1 MIAEFLTILDLKLVP
16 FEIGD
21 LSSSLFT
28 FTTKPITIS
37 FYWFNHLKGE
47 PMSKKKL
54 INYNDLK
61 TIIMLNCLKD
71 SMLEKLSGITSI
83 EEYRSGN
90 YIFNEGEEAK
100 NLYALI
106 EGKVRLEIDTK
117 YSTRIF
123 INDITQSMI
132 FGFSAFVE
140 TEKKNY
146 TTYAKA
152 ITDVKLYK
160 WEATDLETLFNQDF
174 EMGFLFMK
182 VIAKIIKTRPQI
194 RNVEFLNIYE

>member
-1 MIAEFLTILDLKLVP
+1 
-16 FEIGD
+16 
-21 LSSSLFT
+21 
-28 FTTKPITIS
+28 
-37 FYWFNHLKGE
+37 
-47 PMSKKKL
+47 MSKDKMV
-54 INYNDLK
+54 NYNDLK
-61 TIIMLNCLKD
+61 SIIMLNYLKD
-71 SMLEKLSGITSI
+71 SMLDKLSSITSI
-83 EEYRSGN
+83 EEYRSGY
-90 YIFNEGEEAK
+90 YIFNEGEDAK

-132 FGFSAFVE
+132 FGFSALVE

-194 RNVEFLNIYE
+194 RNVQFLDIYE

>member
-1 MIAEFLTILDLKLVP
+1 
-16 FEIGD
+16 
-21 LSSSLFT
+21 
-28 FTTKPITIS
+28 
-37 FYWFNHLKGE
+37 
-47 PMSKKKL
+47 MSNEKMV
-54 INYNDLK
+54 NYNDLK
-61 TIIMLNCLKD
+61 SIIMLDYLKD
-71 SMLEKLSGITSI
+71 SMLDKLSSITGM
-83 EEYRSGN
+83 EEYRSGD
-90 YIFNEGEEAK
+90 YIFNEGENAK

-117 YSTRIF
+117 YATRIF

-132 FGFSAFVE
+132 FGFSALVD

-160 WEATDLETLFNQDF
+160 WEATDLEALFNEDF
-174 EMGFLFMK
+174 EMGFMFMK

-194 RNVEFLNIYE
+194 RDVQFLNIYE